1 MTKHPNSLA
10 NLVAGRS
17 RTGRARYSYATL
29 AKMSSYMM
37 SRKFTVSMLG
47 QHCGISRGSAARWT
61 QAMWDAGRIHV
72 VEYLRSPNGRT
83 TARVYQWG
91 RGESVAKPVAVPRQ
105 EYHREYQRRRRT
117 TLEGAWR
124 GIATTEHSQDTRS
137 A

>member
-10 NLVAGRS
+10 NLTRGRS

-29 AKMSSYMM
+29 AKMSAYMM
-37 SRKFTVSMLG
+37 TRKFTVAMLA
-47 QHCGISRGSAARWT
+47 QHAGISRGSAARWT
-61 QAMWDAGRIHV
+61 QAMWDAGCIHV

-91 RGESVAKPVAVPRQ
+91 KGESVPKPVGVPRDR
-105 EYHREYQRRRRT
+105 YHREYRQRRK